1 MTQKKDQSA
10 SELNLPKDVKD
21 LLAEVDWD
29 HLEQMDLED
38 EGQAVPMQDPPSMQF
53 KELSPEEVHKVV
65 RVDPPNGLLKHV
77 PKR

>member
-1 MTQKKDQSA
+1 MTRKKNKEAQRI
-10 SELNLPKDVKD
+10 NLPKDVKQMLSEINWD
-21 LLAEVDWD
+21 LLD
-29 HLEQMDLED
+29 QMDLEE

-53 KELSPEEVHKVV
+53 KELSPEEAQKVV

>member
-1 MTQKKDQSA
+1 MTRKKNKEQQQ
-10 SELNLPKDVKD
+10 ENLSKAVKD

-29 HLEQMDLED
+29 LLDQMDQEE
-38 EGQAVPMQDPPSMQF
+38 EGQAVPMQDPPSTEF
-53 KELSPEEVHKVV
+53 KELSPEEARKVR